1 MDEFH
6 PPDLDRAGQADAPTK
21 IWREEENSGLGLFF
35 EGRTNQGGYHE
46 QESFVDEAHV
56 PIAQRK

>member
-1 MDEFH
+1 MAPQFIVKAGPTETI
-6 PPDLDRAGQADAPTK
+6 PQDLERRGK
-21 IWREEENSGLGLFF
+21 FWFGFIFR
-35 EGRTNQGGYHE
+35 GRTNQGGYHE